1 MCCISRKSSFLSFY
15 LYLFASREL
24 SKSIDILN
32 RPTIMY
38 TGNFANYQGLK
49 NLLLAAVL
57 VEKEMPDAV
66 FLLIGGTKT
75 CA

>member
-1 MCCISRKSSFLSFY
+1 
-15 LYLFASREL
+15 
-24 SKSIDILN
+24 
-32 RPTIMY
+32 MY